1 MIAAALRL
9 ALAGSMIVA
18 PSTAIPPVSVPPPRV
33 QPSTVTRSAPARPI
47 AVVTVGVGALTLI
60 SSLALIGVGAHSWR
74 HAARGRTEG
83 EAHAYV
89 HNGKNLVVIGS
100 SLAVAGVALLAGGI
114 AWIVRDKRRP
124 RGGALAGRQ
133 PNPR

>member
-18 PSTAIPPVSVPPPRV
+18 PATPVPSVPPPRV
-33 QPSTVTRSAPARPI
+33 HPSTVTRSAPARPI

-60 SSLALIGVGAHSWR
+60 SSLALIGVGAHGWR

-89 HNGKNLVVIGS
+89 HNGKNLVIIGS
-100 SLAVAGVALLAGGI
+100 SLAAVGVALLAGGI
-114 AWIVRDKRRP
+114 VWIVRDKRRP
-124 RGGALAGRQ
+124 RAALAR
-133 PNPR
+133 R